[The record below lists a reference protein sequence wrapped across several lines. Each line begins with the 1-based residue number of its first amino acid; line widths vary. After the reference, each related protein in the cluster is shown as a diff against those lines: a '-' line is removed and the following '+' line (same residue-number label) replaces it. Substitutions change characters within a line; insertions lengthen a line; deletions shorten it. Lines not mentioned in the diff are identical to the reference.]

1 MTSERGMFR
10 VYQCPSCTNIGY
22 VSIQTE
28 QEESRCSLCRTL
40 IFHEPGTLYA
50 VTVQEA
56 QSSVRE
62 LVAESRHEVKP
73 KSGGRGLGIKRRVY
87 YIVEALVDLNRGR
100 PVSID
105 DVMRECSDAGIDI
118 SRAMTF
124 LDALVSEGE
133 VVKNGVQV
141 TVPMEAW

>member
-1 MTSERGMFR
+1 MFR

-22 VSIQTE
+22 VSVQSE
-28 QEESRCSLCRTL
+28 DEESRCSLCRTL
-40 IFHEPGTLYA
+40 VFHAPGTIYT

-56 QSSVRE
+56 QFSVRE
-62 LVAESRHEVKP
+62 LVTENRQNVKP
-73 KSGGRGLGIKRRVY
+73 RGAGRGLGIKRRVY

-100 PVSID
+100 PVSIE

-124 LDALVSEGE
+124 LDSLVSEGE
-133 VVKNGVQV
+133 VVKNGTLV
-141 TVPMEAW
+141 TIPMEAW